1 MANSL
6 SVAKQMTFQI
16 HNKILDIGDKG
27 LAAQTAAVL
36 KFVHY
41 KFGDVNRVEIDGPDH
56 AAHQLVR
63 GRHIAGRDGVKLGR
77 ETDDG
82 GRLRV

>member
-36 KFVHY
+36 KLVHH
-41 KFGDVNRVEIDGPDH
+41 KFGDVNRVEIDGPDR

-63 GRHIAGRDGVKLGR
+63 GRYVAGRDGVKLGR
-77 ETDDG
+77 KTDDCVA
-82 GRLRV
+82 LRV